1 MNQNEYAQDLGHA
14 ESALRM
20 QIIIRE
26 WSFLKVAQKI
36 PLFDQAAQKTNTK
49 KKKKELKNKGEIEA
63 LEGAWRERGKVR

>member
-26 WSFLKVAQKI
+26 WSFLKVSQKI

-49 KKKKELKNKGEIEA
+49 KKKKELENKGEIEA
-63 LEGAWRERGKVR
+63 LEDA